1 MTVFNKQYE
10 INKICIQI
18 YLQVTTLN
26 LSDRQPV
33 ESIFELGL
41 KKTAVFQGKTT
52 ENKTKKSSKHKMF
65 VILPYP

>member
-52 ENKTKKSSKHKMF
+52 K
-65 VILPYP
+65 